1 VRLAPVAALRP
12 LGRLWGHIAKIRRE
26 LYQAGLFRV
35 EKAPLPVVSVGN
47 LTMGGNG
54 KTPMCAFLARSLAS
68 LGLKPAIVSR
78 GYRRKRSLPDPL
90 VVSIGSGPLVSAPQA
105 GDEPFLLASVTK
117 AIVVCARR
125 RIEAARKAFDLG
137 ADLVI
142 LDDGFQHLSLFR
154 DLDILMLRAPVP
166 WTEELVIPA
175 GPLRE
180 PKSAHRWADALVGV
194 GDSLGQALAPLA
206 GSRPLFRGSMEP
218 TGFIELPS
226 LKKRPLGY
234 PKSLQKAPKIMAFC
248 GLANPASFYQ
258 ALTKLGLNPE
268 ARLDLPDHAGY
279 GPEALESLRELTE
292 GVRPDFL
299 ITTAKDAVKLGLGPE
314 GLRPEGLNQEGLSQE
329 GLSQEELNQEEAGQE
344 RLSKRGSGQKEP
356 SQEQPSQERPGQ
368 EEPGPAGLSRQGL
381 GQADDGREKL
391 GFLSLGRPVLVLEAD
406 LKLDAP
412 LDLLNL
418 ILSRTGLAAKASRKE
433 ALALWSAKD
442 KAKEEMEGEAGLPGA
457 PEAS

>member
-78 GYRRKRSLPDPL
+78 GYRRRRSLPDPL
-90 VVSIGSGPLVSAPQA
+90 VVSLGSGPLVSAPEA
-105 GDEPFLLASVTK
+105 GDEPFLLASATT

-125 RIEAARKAFDLG
+125 RIEAARKAFALG
-137 ADLVI
+137 ADLAI

-166 WTEELVIPA
+166 RAEELVVPA

-180 PKSAHRWADALVGV
+180 PLGAHRWADLLIGV
-194 GDSLGQALAPLA
+194 GDSLGPNLASLA

-218 TGFIELPS
+218 AGFIELPS
-226 LKKRPLGY
+226 LKRRPLGY
-234 PKSLQKAPKIMAFC
+234 PKSLGKAPKIMAFC
-248 GLANPASFYQ
+248 GLANPASFYR
-258 ALTKLGLNPE
+258 ALTRLGLEPE

-279 GPEALESLRELTE
+279 GPEALESLREMTE

-299 ITTAKDAVKLGLGPE
+299 ITTAKDAVKLGLGPR
-314 GLRPEGLNQEGLSQE
+314 GLRPEEV
-329 GLSQEELNQEEAGQE
+329 
-344 RLSKRGSGQKEP
+344 GQKEP
-356 SQEQPSQERPGQ
+356 EREEPEKEEIGH
-368 EEPGPAGLSRQGL
+368 EEPGPAGPG
-381 GQADDGREKL
+381 GADGGGEKL
-391 GFLSLGRPVLVLEAD
+391 SFLSIGRPVLVLEAD
-406 LKLDAP
+406 LKLDRP
-412 LDLLNL
+412 QDLLTL

-442 KAKEEMEGEAGLPGA
+442 KAKEEMEGAAGLPGA